1 VVNTVLGKDLSSWT
15 QTDAAQVVGIQWQFS
30 VPQVADGGTAIS
42 CPIDVTIDDVKF
54 GP

>member
-1 VVNTVLGKDLSSWT
+1 VVNTVLGTLSNWS
-15 QTDAAQVVGIQWQFS
+15 QANAAQVVGIQFQFS
-30 VPQVADGGTAIS
+30 VPQLADGGTAIS

>member
-1 VVNTVLGKDLSSWT
+1 
-15 QTDAAQVVGIQWQFS
+15 
-30 VPQVADGGTAIS
+30 VPQLADGGTAIS